1 MEGETNEVELL
12 TYQPLPEEI
21 KDKYHCQYMI
31 WIFFGMV
38 FPGISWLVCLAV
50 FPLKIYWFNIAAF
63 AYPLVLWSIHLGN
76 RRMVQVPLD
85 MGTMVIFL
93 LKTIILMVMMNLQSI
108 DYYFF
113 ATLGGVLMLTFAKD
127 IWNKRTGKI
136 TNWEEFDEIE
146 DIITEEEREFLQM
159 YRCETLEIEELLYY
173 FVNSGQFGD
182 YESFFYQESD
192 DSDIEFEIM
201 KKNPQKTE
209 ETNFEDDFQ
218 YLTLAEWNSLLQDI
232 MKDSKFVCSICW
244 EKFFDENELKDF
256 VFLNP
261 PEREN
266 ALNDNE
272 DEI

>member
-1 MEGETNEVELL
+1 
-12 TYQPLPEEI
+12 
-21 KDKYHCQYMI
+21 
-31 WIFFGMV
+31 
-38 FPGISWLVCLAV
+38 
-50 FPLKIYWFNIAAF
+50 
-63 AYPLVLWSIHLGN
+63 
-76 RRMVQVPLD
+76 
-85 MGTMVIFL
+85 
-93 LKTIILMVMMNLQSI
+93 
-108 DYYFF
+108 
-113 ATLGGVLMLTFAKD
+113 MLTFAKD

-272 DEI
+272 DEIQTVGFNLKLKPQIDEVHRTECSHYFHKKCLAKWCESEKSTCPLCRKLAVTENIEININD